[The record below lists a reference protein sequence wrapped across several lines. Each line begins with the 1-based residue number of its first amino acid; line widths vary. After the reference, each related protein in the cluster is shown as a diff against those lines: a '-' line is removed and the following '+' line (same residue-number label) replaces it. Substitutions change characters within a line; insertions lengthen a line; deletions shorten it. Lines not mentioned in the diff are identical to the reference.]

1 MELTYCPLAPRSMMR
16 LDTTIAQNE
25 HVTTS
30 LNTALTQED
39 DGRYLD
45 SRENELHFSIYAR
58 RKEVDEDRTC

>member
-1 MELTYCPLAPRSMMR
+1 MR

-25 HVTTS
+25 YVIAG

-39 DGRYLD
+39 NSRYLD

-58 RKEVDEDRTC
+58 RKEVDEDSTY